1 MEKQAF
7 SEITLSQILR
17 KFFSNEN
24 INNQQDTNT
33 CNAVK
38 MALERIEN
46 KSLFDEDSISSFSLK
61 NNTVYQLNSLEAKII
76 ERKIIL
82 NLKQVFNIQTVSR
95 AAIVQRL
102 KLILA
107 ECVPYMVYRL
117 DIKQFFESFHS
128 EVIEKT
134 IYNDIR
140 LSPQTRRLVKDLFG
154 RYKSLKGS
162 GCPRGLAISSVITEI
177 LMQNFDAAIRNIP
190 NCFFY
195 ARYVD
200 DIIII
205 TSKTEDAKEFAGNI
219 EKLLPMGLKFNKQK
233 TEKVDHLG
241 NKCKDNSSEN
251 KSKPPKNK
259 NKDKELEDNSFEY
272 LGYKYIIDK
281 ESTNNNKK
289 IIVDMA
295 DKKCS
300 KYRFKIIR
308 AFYDFY
314 RNKDSKLLED
324 RIKFLTCNYKIT
336 KNYGSTEVLA
346 GIYFNYPE
354 ISEEQVEQGNLKKL
368 DKLLQAMLLSNK
380 SRLTKL
386 ISPLLKQEIKNNLI
400 KYSFVQ
406 GHKKKTFIKF
416 DPERL
421 AEIKKCWE
429 H

>member
-17 KFFSNEN
+17 KFFPKEN
-24 INNQQDTNT
+24 VNNQQDTNT

-140 LSPQTRRLVKDLFG
+140 LSPQTRRLVKDLFD

-162 GCPRGLAISSVITEI
+162 GCPRGFAISSVITEI
-177 LMQNFDAAIRNIP
+177 LMQNFDAAIRNLS

-205 TSKTEDAKEFAGNI
+205 TSKTENTNEFKGNI
-219 EKLLPMGLKFNKQK
+219 EKLLPMGLKFNEQK
-233 TEKVDHLG
+233 TKIVDILK
-241 NKCKDNSSEN
+241 NKGKDNSF
-251 KSKPPKNK
+251 KNK
-259 NKDKELEDNSFEY
+259 GKTQKSTVVQTKNNPFEY
-272 LGYKYIIDK
+272 LGYKYIIC
-281 ESTNNNKK
+281 EELEEGNRK

-300 KYRFKIIR
+300 KYQFKIIR

-314 RNKDSKLLED
+314 RNKDCKLLED

-416 DPERL
+416 DPKRL

>member
-1 MEKQAF
+1 MERQAF
-7 SEITLSQILR
+7 SEIALSQIQR
-17 KFFSNEN
+17 KFFPNEN
-24 INNQQDTNT
+24 INNRQDTNA

-38 MALERIEN
+38 MALKRIEN
-46 KSLFDEDSISSFSLK
+46 KSLFDEGSISSFSLK
-61 NNTVYQLNSLEAKII
+61 NNTVYQLKSLEAKII

-95 AAIVQRL
+95 VAIVQRL

-140 LSPQTRRLVKDLFG
+140 LSPQTTRLIKDLFG

-205 TSKTEDAKEFAGNI
+205 TSKTKDANEFEGNI
-219 EKLLPMGLKFNKQK
+219 EKLLPMGLKLNKQK
-233 TEKVDHLG
+233 TEKVDYLG
-241 NKCKDNSSEN
+241 NKYKDNSSEN
-251 KSKPPKNK
+251 KSETTEN
-259 NKDKELEDNSFEY
+259 NSFEY
-272 LGYKYIIDK
+272 LGYKYIINK
-281 ESTNNNKK
+281 ESKNNNKK

-300 KYRFKIIR
+300 KYQFKIIR

-314 RNKDSKLLED
+314 RNKDCKLLED

-368 DKLLQAMLLSNK
+368 DKLLQTMLLSNK

-416 DPERL
+416 DPKRL
-421 AEIKKCWE
+421 VEIKKCWE